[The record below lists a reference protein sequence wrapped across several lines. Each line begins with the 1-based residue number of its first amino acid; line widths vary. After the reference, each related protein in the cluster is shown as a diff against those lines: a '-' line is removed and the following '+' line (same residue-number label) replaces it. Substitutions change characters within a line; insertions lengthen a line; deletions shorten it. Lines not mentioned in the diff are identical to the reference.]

1 MAKTKTTPNY
11 EFRRC
16 PMCSYS
22 ARSEEDYKGHVFKCA
37 MRTFQCPVCDF
48 CNNKEANLKRHMKRC
63 HPGLAK
69 EEVVKLG
76 SKEDKCEEVREQ
88 REDDWLAQDPGD
100 LIGEISDEDSDK
112 DDDGDTTSDKE
123 AESQEKEVDES
134 LLEGRMFRKPT
145 TPSLPIIS
153 KRKSSD
159 VHLSPAQP
167 KKLRKEDQAVQT
179 PLSGENFGNSFGS
192 RRDCGTQT
200 DPLKRILTT
209 KTVKKF
215 RDGNVDTKIVSKE
228 KVLFDM

>member
-1 MAKTKTTPNY
+1 
-11 EFRRC
+11 
-16 PMCSYS
+16 
-22 ARSEEDYKGHVFKCA
+22 
-37 MRTFQCPVCDF
+37 
-48 CNNKEANLKRHMKRC
+48 MKRC

-112 DDDGDTTSDKE
+112 EDDEDTMSDKE
-123 AESQEKEVDES
+123 AGSPEKEVDES

-179 PLSGENFGNSFGS
+179 SLGGEHFGNSFGS

-228 KVLFDM
+228 KVVFDM